1 MKFNSTENC
10 VFTLLLEILDFNR
23 PILLQ
28 IPVHRLDAVLG
39 SYVFHRGQFRVVQ
52 KVICF
57 LLKTMQPYTHA
68 CWNFGF

>member
-10 VFTLLLEILDFNR
+10 VFILLLEILDFNR

-39 SYVFHRGQFRVVQ
+39 SSVFHRGHSELFKGNMV
-52 KVICF
+52 
-57 LLKTMQPYTHA
+57 LLQTMQPYTHA